1 MSKNSLSPDAAT
13 GTTKSRNHNEV
24 FMLAAVRF
32 FNDETVSHS
41 VITMRGE
48 DGNIGVMGFI
58 VWTKD
63 DKVMNVEGFGA
74 GSLDINL
81 YGEWISFVNSVISP
95 NVGNR
100 KKGGYVSSINKD
112 EIRNRWIP
120 SIISPIF
127 KAAEYI

>member
-13 GTTKSRNHNEV
+13 GTTTARNHNEV
-24 FMLAAVRF
+24 FMLAA
-32 FNDETVSHS
+32 
-41 VITMRGE
+41 
-48 DGNIGVMGFI
+48 GVMGFI